1 MIFALGPAVAGP
13 PPEARAGA
21 LRSSL
26 APALGALRWGRQV
39 HGGKIVS
46 VEGPARHGEA
56 ESACVGPCDGLVASA
71 RGLGLMVWT
80 ADCVPVLM
88 AGDGAVA
95 AVHAGWRGC
104 AADIVGVALRRLEAE
119 HGVAARRLDVALGP
133 AISGPAYAVGPEVV
147 AALGR
152 LGPDPSGW
160 HDGGRVD
167 LRAFL
172 AARLAALGVAPDR
185 IERVGPCTAST
196 PELASF
202 RRDGAAAGRQW
213 SLVYRPL

>member
-1 MIFALGPAVAGP
+1 MLFALGPAAAGP

-21 LRSSL
+21 LRLSL

-39 HGGKIVS
+39 HGGMIVS
-46 VEGPARHGEA
+46 VDGPAGNGGARA
-56 ESACVGPCDGLVASA
+56 ACVGPCDGLVTAA
-71 RGLGLMVWT
+71 RGLGLLVWT

-104 AADIVGVALRRLEAE
+104 AADIAGVALRRLEAE
-119 HGVAARRLDVALGP
+119 HGVAAERLAVVLGP
-133 AISGPAYAVGPEVV
+133 AISGAAYRVGPEVV

-160 HDGGRVD
+160 HDGGHVD
-167 LRAFL
+167 LRNFL
-172 AARLAALGVAPDR
+172 TARFAALGVAPER

-202 RRDGAAAGRQW
+202 RRDGATAGRQW

>member
-1 MIFALGPAVAGP
+1 MLFGLGPAAPGS
-13 PPEARAGA
+13 PPEARAAA
-21 LRSSL
+21 LHSSL
-26 APALGALRWGRQV
+26 APGLAALRWGRQV
-39 HGGKIVS
+39 HGARVVS
-46 VEGPARHGEA
+46 VEYRPERGEA
-56 ESACVGPCDGLVASA
+56 EPACVGPCDGLVAGA

-104 AADIVGVALRRLEAE
+104 AADIVGVALRALRAE
-119 HGVAARRLDVALGP
+119 HGVAAESLDVALGP

-147 AALGR
+147 DALGH
-152 LGPDPSGW
+152 LGTGPGGW
-160 HDGGRVD
+160 HDGGRID

-172 AARLAALGVAPDR
+172 AARLAVLGVAPQR

-196 PELASF
+196 PGLASF
-202 RRDGAAAGRQW
+202 RRDGGAAGRQW
-213 SLVYRPL
+213 SLLYRPL

>member
-1 MIFALGPAVAGP
+1 VA
-13 PPEARAGA
+13 A
-21 LRSSL
+21 
-26 APALGALRWGRQV
+26 
-39 HGGKIVS
+39 
-46 VEGPARHGEA
+46 
-56 ESACVGPCDGLVASA
+56 A

-104 AADIVGVALRRLEAE
+104 AADIVGVALRRLAAE
-119 HGVAARRLDVALGP
+119 HGVAAERLDVALGP
-133 AISGPAYAVGPEVV
+133 AISGPAYPVGPEVV
-147 AALGR
+147 DALGR
-152 LGPDPSGW
+152 LGLDPSGW
-160 HDGGRVD
+160 NDKGRVD

-172 AARLAALGVAPDR
+172 AARLSALGVAPER

-196 PELASF
+196 PGLASF

-213 SLVYRPL
+213 SLVYRLL